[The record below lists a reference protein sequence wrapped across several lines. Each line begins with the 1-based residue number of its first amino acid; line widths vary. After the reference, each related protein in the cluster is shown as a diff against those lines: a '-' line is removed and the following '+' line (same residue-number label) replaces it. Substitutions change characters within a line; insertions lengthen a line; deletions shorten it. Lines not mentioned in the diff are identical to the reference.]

1 MSVVGLWVIPPS
13 IREMQ
18 FVSFCLVTQ
27 PTSTRPLIATFALV
41 VIAVSLIVRILF
53 DPCTYAVEL
62 PYSQF
67 CAMRHDGTA
76 KTRIERVDLQL
87 GLCDFWGR
95 DISTLRL
102 RNDNRRR
109 FMVVP
114 INFYHK
120 MWQELPSEG
129 IKCRNYCLD
138 ITPLIEVLL
147 AMSVSLLVTACIWMA
162 SRI

>member
-1 MSVVGLWVIPPS
+1 VVGLWVIPPS

-76 KTRIERVDLQL
+76 KTRIERVNLQL

-102 RNDNRRR
+102 RNDNRQR

-114 INFYHK
+114 NDFYDK
-120 MWQELPSEG
+120 MSHELPREG

-138 ITPLIEVLL
+138 ITPLVEIFL
-147 AMSVSLLVTACIWMA
+147 AMSLSLFVTACIWTA
-162 SRI
+162 SRF